1 MKSEALIAYPRTVA
15 RRSGVKKLRAAARVP
30 AVIYGRR
37 RKPQNLEV
45 RLKELEDLIHGSVA
59 QNILLDLKVE
69 GDPEPERLAL
79 LQQVQHHP
87 VSGKILHVDFHEVA
101 ADERVVIQVPVETT
115 GEAAG
120 VKTSGG
126 ILEHVLFSLKV
137 RGLPKDLPEVLVVDV
152 SHLEIGQAI
161 HISDIQAPP
170 GVQIIGDKSISVIAV
185 SAPPTEAEEAA
196 TVAAEE
202 GAPAEPEVIKE
213 KKDEEAGAPAAA
225 GKAGE
230 KAAEKGADKG
240 AAPEKKPA
248 APEKKEKAEKK
259 K

>member
-1 MKSEALIAYPRTVA
+1 MKSEVLTAYPRTAA
-15 RRSGVKKLRAAARVP
+15 RRSGVKKLRASFRVP

-37 RKPQNLEV
+37 RQPQNLEV
-45 RLKELEDLIHGSVA
+45 KLKELEDLIHRSVA

-69 GDPEPERLAL
+69 GDAEPGRLAL

-101 ADERVVIQVPVETT
+101 ADERVVIQVPVETA
-115 GEAAG
+115 GEAIG
-120 VKTSGG
+120 VKTGGG

-152 SHLEIGQAI
+152 SHLEVGQAI

-170 GVQIIGDKSISVIAV
+170 GVQILGEKSISVIAV

-196 TVAAEE
+196 AAAVEE
-202 GAPAEPEVIKE
+202 GAPLEPEVIKE
-213 KKDEEAGAPAAA
+213 KKDEEEAASPAAG

-230 KAAEKGADKG
+230 KAPEKGADKG
-240 AAPEKKPA
+240 AV
-248 APEKKEKAEKK
+248 PEKKEKAEKK